1 MTQIDS
7 IVHGVTH
14 GKSQSQRAGNK
25 KRERDSHSAPL
36 EAALAGRPRLTHC
49 GVWLCA
55 LVLYDVASF
64 LRCSQTWQRRFRPVY
79 GFCPLALA
87 PLNRAPRALAHSST
101 RRSAILECLSA
112 PRALAGARKVPRM
125 ARRGHARIISVETHR
140 LPFLGYLWRWVLVLI
155 LTLISQLCRP
165 RRCNAPGQATRNPL
179 RAAVSTTPIHSSSTT
194 APEARAA
201 VRTR

>member
-1 MTQIDS
+1 
-7 IVHGVTH
+7 
-14 GKSQSQRAGNK
+14 
-25 KRERDSHSAPL
+25 
-36 EAALAGRPRLTHC
+36 
-49 GVWLCA
+49 
-55 LVLYDVASF
+55 
-64 LRCSQTWQRRFRPVY
+64 
-79 GFCPLALA
+79 
-87 PLNRAPRALAHSST
+87 
-101 RRSAILECLSA
+101 
-112 PRALAGARKVPRM
+112 M

>member
-1 MTQIDS
+1 M
-7 IVHGVTH
+7 
-14 GKSQSQRAGNK
+14 RALLATRLVLS
-25 KRERDSHSAPL
+25 REMFRCARPVVYIQYALHTREPDSHLAPL
-36 EAALAGRPRLTHC
+36 EAVLAGRPRLTHC

-87 PLNRAPRALAHSST
+87 PLNRAPRALAHPST

-140 LPFLGYLWRWVLVLI
+140 LPFLGYLWRWFW
-155 LTLISQLCRP
+155 C
-165 RRCNAPGQATRNPL
+165 
-179 RAAVSTTPIHSSSTT
+179 
-194 APEARAA
+194 
-201 VRTR
+201 